1 VVEFE
6 VRSATDLCENVD
18 VASNRRRSRQ
28 LIDHVNSYE
37 AVGLADWEVGLVA
50 SEWYDEGP
58 LIELRNVNNLT
69 MSVGSERG
77 GWGNGDAG
85 VKHNGESSL
94 MDRGLGELQHELD
107 GASVKVELLSEVGK
121 RA

>member
-28 LIDHVNSYE
+28 FIDHVNSYE

-77 GWGNGDAG
+77 GWGNSDAG

-107 GASVKVELLSEVGK
+107 GTSVKVELLSEVGK